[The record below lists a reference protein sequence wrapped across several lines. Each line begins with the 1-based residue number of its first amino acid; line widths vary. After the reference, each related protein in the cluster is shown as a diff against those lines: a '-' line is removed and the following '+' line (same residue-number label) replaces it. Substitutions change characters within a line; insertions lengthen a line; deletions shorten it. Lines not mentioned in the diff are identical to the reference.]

1 MNFDPEKIMQ
11 SAPGPYTM
19 IGGRRYL
26 YFMGTGYL
34 GLHGHP
40 EILKAA
46 CEGMMKYGIGS
57 ATSRRAFGN
66 SQPIID
72 VEAKAAQFFGKE
84 DSFYFMTGYLSN
96 SVIVQALEGTFDLV
110 VADESAHY
118 SAYDAVHLSG
128 RPVYKFISRDP
139 ASLDA
144 VLREKCTDGERP
156 LVITDGV
163 FPVLGALAPLREY
176 YEILR
181 TYPGSAMVIDDAHA
195 LGAVGPTGRGS
206 VEQSGLPWE
215 TVNTNVQPENGP
227 RLFVAGTLSKAFGGF
242 GGIVPGSRDFISH
255 IHEVSPYFR
264 AANPVSPGVAAG
276 CARALELVMENPGM
290 ITQLHDNTRFVRTGL
305 RELGIEVAD
314 TPVPIVCVVL
324 ETVDMMKKVQSD
336 LMKKGILIAYNPKY
350 SDLGP
355 KGGIRIAVFA
365 NHTQDMM
372 ESLLTGFADAM
383 KSHPA

>member
-11 SAPGPYTM
+11 SAPGPYTV

-40 EILKAA
+40 EVLKAA
-46 CEGMMKYGIGS
+46 CDAMMKFGMGS

-66 SQPIID
+66 SQPLID
-72 VEAKAAQFFGKE
+72 VERRAAQFFGKD

-96 SVIVQALEGTFDLV
+96 SVIVQALEGTFDIV
-110 VADESAHY
+110 FADESAHY
-118 SAYDAVHLSG
+118 SAYDAAHLSG
-128 RPVYKFISRDP
+128 KPVFRFKSRNP
-139 ASLDA
+139 ESLGA
-144 VLREKCTDGERP
+144 ILHEQCSEGKRP

-176 YEILR
+176 YEKLKP
-181 TYPGSAMVIDDAHA
+181 YPGSALVVDDAHA

-206 VEQSGLPWE
+206 IEQAGLPWDD
-215 TVNTNVQPENGP
+215 VNTNIKPGNGP
-227 RLFVAGTLSKAFGGF
+227 RLFVGGTLSKAFGGF
-242 GGIVPGSRDFISH
+242 GGIVPGSKEFIAH

-264 AANPVSPGVAAG
+264 AANPVSPGIAAG
-276 CARALELVMENPGM
+276 CARALELVMESPAM
-290 ITQLHDNTRFVRTGL
+290 ITKLHENTLLVRNGL
-305 RELGIEVAD
+305 RDLGIEVAD
-314 TPVPIVCVVL
+314 APVPIICVVL
-324 ETVDMMKKVQSD
+324 ETVEMMKKVQSD
-336 LMKKGILIAYNPKY
+336 LMEKGILIAYNPKY

-365 NHTQDMM
+365 THTKEMID
-372 ESLLTGFADAM
+372 SLLEGFAVAM
-383 KSHPA
+383 NN

>member
-11 SAPGPYTM
+11 SAPGPYTV

-40 EILKAA
+40 EVLKAA
-46 CEGMMKYGIGS
+46 CEAMMKYGMGS
-57 ATSRRAFGN
+57 ATSRRAYGN
-66 SQPIID
+66 SQPLID
-72 VEAKAAQFFGKE
+72 VESRAAQFFGKD

-118 SAYDAVHLSG
+118 SAYDAANFSG
-128 RPVYKFISRDP
+128 RPVFKFRSRNPD
-139 ASLDA
+139 SLDA
-144 VLREKCTDGERP
+144 VLHEQCRDGKRP

-176 YEILR
+176 YEILKA
-181 TYPGSAMVIDDAHA
+181 YPGSALVVDDAHA

-206 VEQSGLPWE
+206 VEQAGLPWE
-215 TVNTNVQPENGP
+215 DVNTNVQPENGP
-227 RLFVAGTLSKAFGGF
+227 RLFVGGTLSKAFGGF
-242 GGIVPGSRDFISH
+242 GGIVPGSKEFIAH

-264 AANPVSPGVAAG
+264 AANPVSPGIAAG
-276 CARALELVMENPGM
+276 CARALELVIENPAM
-290 ITQLHDNTRFVRTGL
+290 ITKLHENTLFVRNGL
-305 RELGIEVAD
+305 RDLGIEVAD
-314 TPVPIVCVVL
+314 TPVPIICVVL
-324 ETVDMMKKVQSD
+324 DTVELMKKVQSD
-336 LMKKGILIAYNPKY
+336 LMETGILIAYNPKY

-355 KGGIRIAVFA
+355 KGGIRIAIFA
-365 NHTQDMM
+365 NHTLEMM
-372 ESLLTGFADAM
+372 MKLLGEFAGAL
-383 KSHPA
+383 KK

>member
-1 MNFDPEKIMQ
+1 MNFDPGKIMQ
-11 SAPGPYTM
+11 SAPGPYTV

-40 EILKAA
+40 EVLKAT
-46 CEGMMKYGIGS
+46 CEAIMKYGMGS
-57 ATSRRAFGN
+57 ATSRRAYGN

-72 VEAKAAQFFGKE
+72 VETKAAQFFGME

-110 VADESAHY
+110 AADESAHY
-118 SAYDAVHLSG
+118 SAYDAAHLSG
-128 RPVYKFISRDP
+128 RPVFKFMSRNP
-139 ASLDA
+139 GSLDA
-144 VLREKCTDGERP
+144 VLREQCRGGKRP

-176 YEILR
+176 YEILKA
-181 TYPGSAMVIDDAHA
+181 YPGSAMVVDDAHA
-195 LGAVGPTGRGS
+195 LGAVGPKGRGS
-206 VEQSGLPWE
+206 IEQAGLPWE
-215 TVNTNVQPENGP
+215 TVNTNVQPENAP

-242 GGIVPGSRDFISH
+242 GGIVPGSREFIEH

-264 AANPVSPGVAAG
+264 AANPVSPGIAAG
-276 CARALELVMENPGM
+276 CARAIGLVMENPEM
-290 ITQLHDNTRFVRTGL
+290 ITKLHDNTRFVRNGL
-305 RELGIEVAD
+305 REIGIEVTDA
-314 TPVPIVCVVL
+314 PVPIICVVL
-324 ETVDMMKKVQSD
+324 ETVEMMKKVQTV
-336 LMKKGILIAYNPKY
+336 LMEKGILIAYNPKY

-365 NHTQDMM
+365 SHTREMM
-372 ESLLTGFADAM
+372 VQLLGEFAGAM
-383 KSHPA
+383 NG